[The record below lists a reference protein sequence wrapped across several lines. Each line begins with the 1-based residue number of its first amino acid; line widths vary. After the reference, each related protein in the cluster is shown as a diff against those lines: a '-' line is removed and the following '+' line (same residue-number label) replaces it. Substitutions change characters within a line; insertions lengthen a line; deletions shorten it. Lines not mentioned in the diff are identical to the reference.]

1 MKLIDLHFN
10 KKGKVSDKW
19 ESYFPVYENLFQEFK
34 DKEIKLLEIG
44 LQNGGSLETWAQY
57 FTNAKKILGID
68 VDVKCGELVFDDPRI
83 SVIVGDGRIVHDND
97 MFDIIIDDG
106 SHLSDDMVVQFES
119 WFKQLK
125 DGGLY
130 IVEDI
135 HTLWMFK
142 HSGRSAIDFFSKMI
156 NDVNREFWKDPNSHH
171 IESIEFRNS
180 LIIIR
185 KGDSKLGKRYV
196 CGDIASV
203 NPVVL
208 SLKEQDI

>member
-1 MKLIDLHFN
+1 MKLIDLHLN

-19 ESYFPVYENLFQEFK
+19 ESYFPVYENLFQDLK
-34 DKEIKLLEIG
+34 YKKIKLLEIG
-44 LQNGGSLETWAQY
+44 LQNGGSLETWSQY
-57 FTNAKKILGID
+57 FTNAEKILGID
-68 VDVKCGELVFDDPRI
+68 VDVKCGDLVFDDPRI

-106 SHLSDDMVVQFES
+106 SHMSDDMVVQFES

-125 DGGLY
+125 DGGIY

-135 HTLWMFK
+135 HTLWLFK
-142 HSGRSAIDFFSKMI
+142 HPGKNAIEFFSRMI
-156 NDVNREFWKDPNSHH
+156 NDVNREFSKDENAYN

-185 KGDSKLGKRYV
+185 KGESKLGKRYV
-196 CGDIASV
+196 RGDIASV

-208 SLKEQDI
+208 TLKEKDI